1 MVFLKNSPTVFLAAT
16 KKAHK
21 YKITQN
27 TDQAEYKI
35 FKWGF
40 LKQNPEIHSYSSYF
54 IKRYSLLL
62 SFLSSFLRL
71 V

>member
-1 MVFLKNSPTVFLAAT
+1 MTFLKNSPIVFVAAT

-21 YKITQN
+21 YKTTQN

-35 FKWGF
+35 FKWAF
-40 LKQNPEIHSYSSYF
+40 LKQNPEIHSYSFYF
-54 IKRYSLLL
+54 IKRYSLL
-62 SFLSSFLRL
+62 SSFLTKFLWL